1 MSTESTGKGGRRP
14 YRIGRYEVL
23 YHIAS
28 GGMGAVYK
36 AVDVE
41 LGREVALKVL
51 PPEIAVNPSMMER
64 FRREAKA
71 AAQLHHENIVA
82 IHEFGEA
89 GGTYYLALE
98 FVDGIDLHEY
108 IKERGRLRPDE
119 ARDLLKQA
127 VKALAHAHSMG
138 IIHRDIK
145 PSNFLITQKDG
156 QPLLKLTDLG
166 LARQAREEEARVTRD
181 GTTVGTV
188 DYMSPEQAHDAS
200 MCDIRSDLYS
210 LGCTFYHMLAGHPP
224 FNEGSLIERLT
235 KHVNV
240 DPPDIRELNAD
251 VPDDLKHILERMLRK
266 RPEDRY
272 QTPVELIR
280 DLLNPEQIQ
289 IDLPRLVP
297 LDPPPP
303 VPKKSRDTALLM
315 EPDLKRRI
323 ADEAQKPTPKPP
335 ETKVR
340 PVTAATDS
348 GEDDANAS
356 VEKPRPTR
364 KRRRG
369 ADDDRTKKS
378 KKHPKTWIALAAVCA
393 AVLLVFAV
401 VITVDVVRSLS
412 PQKTQDDT
420 GKATRINRGV
430 DTSKR

>member
-1 MSTESTGKGGRRP
+1 M
-14 YRIGRYEVL
+14 RIGRYEVL

-41 LGREVALKVL
+41 VGREVALKVL
-51 PPEIAVNPSMMER
+51 SPEIAVNPSMLER

-71 AAQLHHENIVA
+71 AAQLAHENIVA
-82 IHEFGEA
+82 IHDFGEA

-108 IKERGRLRPDE
+108 IKKRGRLGPDE

-166 LARQAREEEARVTRD
+166 LARQAREEEGRVTRD

-188 DYMSPEQAHDAS
+188 DYMSPEQAHDAGLA
-200 MCDIRSDLYS
+200 DIRSDLYS
-210 LGCTFYHMLAGHPP
+210 LGCTFYHMLAGHAP
-224 FNEGSLIERLT
+224 FHKGSLIERLT

-240 DPPDIRELNAD
+240 EPPDIRELNAD

-272 QTPVELIR
+272 QTPVEVIR

-289 IDLPRLVP
+289 SDIPRLVP

-303 VPKKSRDTALLM
+303 VPRKPGETAVLA
-315 EPDLKRRI
+315 EPDLKRKSS
-323 ADEAQKPTPKPP
+323 AEAQKSTPRPP
-335 ETKVR
+335 ETKER
-340 PVTAATDS
+340 PATALADS
-348 GEDDANAS
+348 GDEITS
-356 VEKPRPTR
+356 PSIEKLRPAR

-369 ADDDRTKKS
+369 EDADRAKRS
-378 KKHPKTWIALAAVCA
+378 KKRPKTWIALAAISA

-401 VITVDVVRSLS
+401 VITVDLIRSRS
-412 PQKTQDDT
+412 PQKTPDDT
-420 GKATRINRGV
+420 PKATKTNPGV
-430 DTSKR
+430 ETSKR

>member
-1 MSTESTGKGGRRP
+1 MTTESTEKGERRP
-14 YRIGRYEVL
+14 FRIGRYEVL
-23 YHIAS
+23 HHIAS

-82 IHEFGEA
+82 IHEFGESA
-89 GGTYYLALE
+89 GTYFLALE

-108 IKERGRLRPDE
+108 IKERGRLHPDE
-119 ARDLLKQA
+119 ARELLKQA
-127 VKALAHAHSMG
+127 VKGLAHAHSMG

-188 DYMSPEQAHDAS
+188 DYMAPEQAHDAGL
-200 MCDIRSDLYS
+200 CDIRSDLYS
-210 LGCTFYHMLAGHPP
+210 LGCTFYHMLAGHAP

-235 KHVNV
+235 KHVHL

-280 DLLNPEQIQ
+280 DLVNPEQIQ
-289 IDLPRLVP
+289 SDIPRLFP
-297 LDPPPP
+297 LGRPSP
-303 VPKKSRDTALLM
+303 VAKKSRETAALVQ
-315 EPDLKRRI
+315 PDLKKKLSE
-323 ADEAQKPTPKPP
+323 EALKPTPRSP
-335 ETKVR
+335 ETKER
-340 PVTAATDS
+340 PIVARTDS
-348 GEDDANAS
+348 GEGDGSADID
-356 VEKPRPTR
+356 KPRPKR
-364 KRRRG
+364 KRRRS
-369 ADDDRTKKS
+369 DDDERAKKS
-378 KKHPKTWIALAAVCA
+378 EKRPKTWIAVAAVCA
-393 AVLLVFAV
+393 AVLLVIAV
-401 VITVDVVRSLS
+401 VITVDIVRSHS
-412 PQKTQDDT
+412 QQKTPDDT
-420 GKATRINRGV
+420 GKSTRTNPAV